1 MSRIARK
8 PEYLLAGY
16 REIDCFPLILNHGTP
31 MASLLRNFLLG
42 RAHIPSRKD
51 YKFAMLRGQFALIIS
66 FVGLMY
72 IYLDYSIGV
81 HVFYAYYAALTLL
94 GLVTIWLNRQG
105 FYRVATVFMVVMV
118 NGLVFIFADSDHP
131 YGGVFL
137 YFIPCALIGLIL
149 FGYNERAW
157 GLAFCALTFVLALLA
172 FHFDFQLVPPPVYLE
187 DTFRAAFR
195 INLVVSMS
203 VSSFVVYFLL
213 KRNHESE
220 SSLLASE
227 QQLLEVTRGLKK
239 SEERFQLAVEGTR
252 AGIYE
257 WRFQT
262 QEIFVSATYK
272 NLLGYAENELQDLSV
287 QKYLREMIHPA
298 DAERMHLNM
307 DDPGHL
313 SSPYQTEL
321 RLKTKDGRY
330 KWFLDSGVV
339 QVDAYHQVQM
349 IVGSIID
356 IDERKKAEE
365 EINLKNRQLAKTNEE
380 LDRFVYSASHDM
392 RAPLASLLGLI
403 HLSEKTHAPE
413 ELHLYMGM
421 MKERIKTM
429 EGFIKEVTDYSRNTR
444 LSLTV
449 TEVAVRP
456 LLEEIARNLA
466 YAVDQRKVTLRYEV
480 EPSLKVITDV
490 NRLRVVLN
498 NLVSNAYKYHDAAK
512 GERFIRL
519 SGFRQEKTV
528 FITVEDNGLGI
539 EAEHLHRVFDMFYR
553 ASVKSEGSG
562 LGLYIVK
569 ETLQKLGG
577 DISVTSR
584 VGEGTAFTFSV
595 PDQPLA

>member
-1 MSRIARK
+1 MT
-8 PEYLLAGY
+8 
-16 REIDCFPLILNHGTP
+16 N
-31 MASLLRNFLLG
+31 LLRNLLLG
-42 RAHIPSRKD
+42 RAHIPSRKE

-66 FVGLMY
+66 FVGILY
-72 IYLDYSIGV
+72 IYLDYSIGM
-81 HVFYAYYAALTLL
+81 HTFYAYYVALIVM
-94 GLVTIWLNRQG
+94 GGVTIWLNRQG
-105 FYRVATVFMVVMV
+105 FYRVATIFMLVSVNSVVFV
-118 NGLVFIFADSDHP
+118 FADGDHP

-149 FGYNERAW
+149 FGYSERAW
-157 GLAFCALTFVLALLA
+157 GFAFGVGTFVLAMLA
-172 FHFDFQLVPPPVYLE
+172 FHFDFELIPRPVYLDE
-187 DTFRAAFR
+187 TFRAAFR
-195 INLVVSMS
+195 INLIISLA

-227 QQLLEVTRGLKK
+227 QQLLEATRGLKK

-262 QEIFVSATYK
+262 QEIFVSVTYK
-272 NLLGYAENELQDLSV
+272 NLLGYAENELQDISI
-287 QKYLREMIHPA
+287 QKYLKEMIHPA
-298 DAERMHLNM
+298 DAERMNLDMN
-307 DDPGHL
+307 DPSRL
-313 SSPYQTEL
+313 RSPYQNEL
-321 RLKTKDGRY
+321 RLKTKSGHY
-330 KWFLDSGVV
+330 KWFLDSGVIQLDTIDRV
-339 QVDAYHQVQM
+339 QVV
-349 IVGSIID
+349 VGSIID

-403 HLSEKTHAPE
+403 HLSEKTNSPD

-444 LSLTV
+444 LGLTV
-449 TEVAVRP
+449 GEVAVRP
-456 LLEEIARNLA
+456 LLEEIARTLA
-466 YAVDQRKVTLRYEV
+466 YAVDQRKVKLLYDVDAAMTAT
-480 EPSLKVITDV
+480 TDI

-512 GERFIRL
+512 TDRFIRL
-519 SGFRQEKTV
+519 SGFRKEKTV
-528 FITVEDNGLGI
+528 FITVEDNGMGI
-539 EAEHLHRVFDMFYR
+539 APEHLHRVFDMFYR
-553 ASVKSEGSG
+553 ASEKSEGSG

-577 DISVTSR
+577 DISVTSKL
-584 VGEGTAFTFSV
+584 GEGTAFTFSV

>member
-1 MSRIARK
+1 
-8 PEYLLAGY
+8 
-16 REIDCFPLILNHGTP
+16 
-31 MASLLRNFLLG
+31 MATILRNLLLG

-66 FVGLMY
+66 FVGVMY

-81 HVFYAYYAALTLL
+81 HTFYAYYVALAVL
-94 GLVTIWLNRQG
+94 GVVTVWLNRQG
-105 FYRVATVFMVVMV
+105 LYRVATVFMLVMV
-118 NGLVFIFADSDHP
+118 NGMVFIFADSDHP

-157 GLAFCALTFVLALLA
+157 GLAFCAFTFALALVA
-172 FHFDFQLVPPPVYLE
+172 FHFDFHWVPQPEYPE
-187 DTFRAAFR
+187 DTLRSAFR
-195 INLVVSMS
+195 INLIVSLS

-227 QQLLEVTRGLKK
+227 QQLLEVTRGLKE

-257 WRFQT
+257 WRVQT
-262 QEIFVSATYK
+262 QEIFVSATYR
-272 NLLGYAENELQDLSV
+272 NLLGYAENELHDLSV
-287 QKYLREMIHPA
+287 RKYLQEMIHPA
-298 DAERMHLNM
+298 DAEHMNLDM
-307 DDPGHL
+307 GDPVRL
-313 SSPYQTEL
+313 SSPYQNEL
-321 RLKTKDGRY
+321 RLKTKSGSY

-339 QVDAYHQVQM
+339 QLDSSGQVQVV
-349 IVGSIID
+349 VGSIID

-403 HLSEKTHAPE
+403 HLSEKTNSPE

-456 LLEEIARNLA
+456 LVEEIARALA
-466 YAVDQRKVTLRYEV
+466 YAIDQRKVRLLYEM
-480 EPSLKVITDV
+480 EPDLTVITDI

-498 NLVSNAYKYHDAAK
+498 NLVSNAYKYHDASKAD
-512 GERFIRL
+512 RFIRL
-519 SGFRQEKTV
+519 SAFREEKTV
-528 FITVEDNGLGI
+528 FISVQDNGLGI

-577 DISVTSR
+577 DISVTSQP
-584 VGEGTAFTFSV
+584 GEGTAFTFSV